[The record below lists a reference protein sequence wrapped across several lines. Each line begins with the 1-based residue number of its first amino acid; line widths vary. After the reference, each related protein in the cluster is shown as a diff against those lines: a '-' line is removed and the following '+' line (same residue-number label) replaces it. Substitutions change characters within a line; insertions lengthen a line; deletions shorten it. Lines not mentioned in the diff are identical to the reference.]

1 LSSGRQGERKDSSE
15 NKVCSFV
22 SDIDLLTLIII
33 STIISAKLES
43 GDNLTTRTKNAA
55 KKFPTG
61 LVANWQNKIS
71 KASDDAQLENH
82 QRASSP
88 LGGLEDDD
96 AHGEPPVGNRYDEYK
111 TRKNDVCFFYFGLDR
126 TTNTQCGNEVD
137 RSLRQRPGFY

>member
-1 LSSGRQGERKDSSE
+1 M
-15 NKVCSFV
+15 CSFV
-22 SDIDLLTLIII
+22 SNIDLLTLIIV

-43 GDNLTTRTKNAA
+43 GDNLTTKNA

-71 KASDDAQLENH
+71 KTSNDAQLENH

-96 AHGEPPVGNRYDEYK
+96 AGGERPNSIGNRYDHYK
-111 TRKNDVCFFYFGLDR
+111 TRKNDVCFFLF
-126 TTNTQCGNEVD
+126 QA
-137 RSLRQRPGFY
+137 